1 MKQKIFNFDISS
13 KNTLDDFYVSN
24 SNKEAYN
31 FVFNNNHQ
39 FKYSIIYGPTK
50 SGKTHLGNI
59 WLKKNNALMLK
70 NINTFNDLNFNQNIF
85 IDNFT
90 ENLNEE
96 NLFHI
101 INHCNNNSLK
111 ILLSTNLYLYEYNF
125 LLNDLLSRLKTFN
138 FFEIKLPD
146 DDLLINIILK
156 LLNDRQ
162 IIVNNV
168 ELIPFILKR
177 INRTY
182 KSIHDL
188 IDKIDK
194 LTLEKK
200 RELTIP
206 LIKELL

>member
-156 LLNDRQ
+156 LFNDRQ
-162 IIVNNV
+162 IIVNNI

-188 IDKIDK
+188 IDNIDK

-206 LIKELL
+206 LVKELI

>member
-1 MKQKIFNFDISS
+1 MKQKIFDFSILS

-31 FVFNNNHQ
+31 FVFDNNNQ
-39 FKYSIIYGPTK
+39 FKYSIIYGPNK

-59 WLKKNNALMLK
+59 WLKKNNALLLK
-70 NINTFNDLNFNQNIF
+70 NINTLNDLNFNQNIF

-96 NLFHI
+96 NLFYI
-101 INHCNNNSLK
+101 INHCNNNSLR

>member
-188 IDKIDK
+188 IDNIDK

>member
-1 MKQKIFNFDISS
+1 MKQKIFNFDTSS

-24 SNKEAYN
+24 SNKEAYD
-31 FVFNNNHQ
+31 FVFNNNNQ

-156 LLNDRQ
+156 LFNDRQ
-162 IIVNNV
+162 IIVNNI